1 MGCEAQ
7 GEGGG
12 SSQSMNTLSAAL
24 LLPAFTSSTK
34 NHNGV
39 LCCLGWLKQIP
50 VMLRAMWGVED
61 GLSVLGGVEAGFN
74 RTQQGCT
81 CPAHSLP
88 MAAQKG

>member
-1 MGCEAQ
+1 
-7 GEGGG
+7 
-12 SSQSMNTLSAAL
+12 MNTLSAAL

-61 GLSVLGGVEAGFN
+61 GLSVLGGGGGWKLAL
-74 RTQQGCT
+74 T
-81 CPAHSLP
+81 AHSK
-88 MAAQKG
+88 AARAQPTACQWLHKRDDVMLSQ